1 MEIRTIDDYMEQF
14 PDDVKVILQNVRAVI
29 RENAPEATEK
39 ISWKMPTFYLGG
51 NLIHFAAHKNHLG
64 IYPGPE
70 AIEFFEPKLTDYPN
84 SKGAI
89 QFAYGKTIP
98 YDLIGEIVR
107 YRVMKTCE
115 ERVSDV

>member
-1 MEIRTIDDYMEQF
+1 MEIRTIDDYVGQF
-14 PDDVKVILQNVRAVI
+14 PSDIQEILQKVREVI

-39 ISWKMPTFYLGG
+39 ISWRMPTFYLSG

-70 AIEFFEPKLTDYPN
+70 AIDFFSPKLMEYPN

-89 QFAYGKTIP
+89 RFSYQKPIP
-98 YDLIGEIVR
+98 YELIGEIVR
-107 YRVMKTCE
+107 YRVMRTCE
-115 ERVSDV
+115 E